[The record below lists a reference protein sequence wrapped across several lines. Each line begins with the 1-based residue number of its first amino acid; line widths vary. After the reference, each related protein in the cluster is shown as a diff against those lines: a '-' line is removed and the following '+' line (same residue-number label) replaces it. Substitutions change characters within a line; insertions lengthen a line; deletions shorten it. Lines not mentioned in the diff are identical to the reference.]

1 MSTND
6 RPLTTLPSPRVP
18 CANRV
23 EVDRGVQ
30 IVSAADV
37 RAWVAHLRSHG
48 WTDSELDLVWITRAR
63 QGVVRQP

>member
-1 MSTND
+1 MPTND
-6 RPLTTLPSPRVP
+6 RPLPPSLPGRLP

-23 EVDRGVQ
+23 EVDPGTD

-37 RAWVAHLRSHG
+37 REWVAHLRSHG

-63 QGVVRQP
+63 QGVVR

>member
-1 MSTND
+1 MPAND
-6 RPLTTLPSPRVP
+6 RSPLPTLPGRLP

-23 EVDRGVQ
+23 EVDAATD

-48 WTDSELDLVWITRAR
+48 WTDSELALVWITRAR
-63 QGVVRQP
+63 QGVVR